1 MIKVSTLE
9 VKSNSVS
16 ADADLVFVAQ
26 DAGKKLIPGKNAF
39 SATLEKLRKQDRF
52 TAKTATTSFIPMVG
66 KNQTQNLLAV
76 GVGIPAE
83 TPLEKFRHAG
93 AAALAKLNAEKV
105 KTVAIHVDTL
115 ADARGL
121 EDPVK
126 AVEAFLQGFMLSQY
140 RFDKYK
146 REPSKEAI
154 GPEKVTI
161 VSADKSLKSKLDAIA
176 LDVANVTECVKI
188 TRDWS
193 NEPSN
198 FGTPEYFAKEAVR
211 IAKAHG
217 IKATVL
223 GEKEMKKEKM
233 NLLLSVSVGSER
245 EAKVVVLDYHPRDAK
260 KTIALVGK
268 GVTFDSGGISL
279 KPGLRMEEMKHDMT
293 GAATLFGSAILAAKR
308 KVKNRVV
315 TILAFTE
322 NMPDGRATQPGN
334 VIAARN
340 GLTVEIVNTDAEGRL
355 ILADVLDYAHDFK
368 PDCIVNAAT
377 LTGAVVVA
385 LGKQCCGIM
394 GTDDALVQ
402 QLVRLGQENFER
414 MWQLPLFDE
423 YMDDMRTDCA
433 DMKNVGNDGNGGTIR
448 GGIFLKQFIKKG
460 MKWAHLDIAATGWG
474 MGHIP
479 YYPRKGGSG
488 MHVRTVAQFL
498 SEF

>member
-1 MIKVSTLE
+1 M
-9 VKSNSVS
+9 KSV
-16 ADADLVFVAQ
+16 V
-26 DAGKKLIPGKNAF
+26 
-39 SATLEKLRKQDRF
+39 
-52 TAKTATTSFIPMVG
+52 
-66 KNQTQNLLAV
+66 
-76 GVGIPAE
+76 
-83 TPLEKFRHAG
+83 
-93 AAALAKLNAEKV
+93 
-105 KTVAIHVDTL
+105 IHVDSL
-115 ADARGL
+115 LDSKGVESPAQ
-121 EDPVK
+121 

-154 GPEKVTI
+154 GPDKVTLMT
-161 VSADKSLKSKLDAIA
+161 SDKSLKSALDAIA
-176 LDVANVTECVKI
+176 TDVANVTECVKM

-193 NEPSN
+193 NEPPN
-198 FGTPEYFAKEAVR
+198 YGTPEYLANEAAR

-217 IKATVL
+217 IKATIL

-245 EAKVVVLDYHPRDAK
+245 EAKIVVLDYNPKGAK

-268 GVTFDSGGISL
+268 GVTFDSGGISI
-279 KPGLRMEEMKHDMT
+279 KPSLRMEEMKHDMT

-308 KVKNRVV
+308 KIKNRVI

-322 NMPDGRATQPGN
+322 NMPDGRATQPGG
-334 VIAARN
+334 VITARN
-340 GLTVEIVNTDAEGRL
+340 GLTVEVVNTDAEGRL

-394 GTDDALVQ
+394 GNDDAFVQSLVK
-402 QLVRLGQENFER
+402 LGQDNFER

-448 GGIFLKQFIKKG
+448 GGIFLKQFIRKG
-460 MKWAHLDIAATGWG
+460 MKWAHLDIAATAWG

-498 SEF
+498 AEF